1 MSDRLRDCLELAAK
15 FYRDRLLATSRAMD
29 YLASRG
35 VDGDVAARYRLGYA
49 PAEFQALQ
57 AVFPA
62 YGTVEQQH
70 SGLVV
75 SNETGRCYDR
85 FRDRIMFPILD
96 EAGYV
101 IGFGGRALDAEGPKY
116 LNSPETPVFQK
127 GHVLYG
133 LSQAHAAIVATGTV
147 YVVEGYLDVIS
158 LAQHGVENT
167 VAVLGTATTSHHVGL
182 LLSIANQV
190 VFCFD
195 GDDAGRRAAARAL
208 EACLPHVTDRS
219 WISFLFLPRGHD
231 PDSLVRAEGVD
242 SFRALAT
249 EAASLEGFFL
259 ANAIQGHSLEY
270 AEGRARLVSV
280 AMPGLKQISAAPA
293 LLRRLLNTL
302 ALYTRFTVGE
312 LIQLGEIKL
321 K

>member
-1 MSDRLRDCLELAAK
+1 M
-15 FYRDRLLATSRAMD
+15 
-29 YLASRG
+29 
-35 VDGDVAARYRLGYA
+35 
-49 PAEFQALQ
+49 
-57 AVFPA
+57 
-62 YGTVEQQH
+62 
-70 SGLVV
+70 
-75 SNETGRCYDR
+75 
-85 FRDRIMFPILD
+85 
-96 EAGYV
+96 
-101 IGFGGRALDAEGPKY
+101 
-116 LNSPETPVFQK
+116 
-127 GHVLYG
+127 
-133 LSQAHAAIVATGTV
+133 
-147 YVVEGYLDVIS
+147 
-158 LAQHGVENT
+158 
-167 VAVLGTATTSHHVGL
+167 
-182 LLSIANQV
+182 
-190 VFCFD
+190 
-195 GDDAGRRAAARAL
+195 
-208 EACLPHVTDRS
+208 PHVTDRS